1 MHSIFKHLTL
11 DKSESGNSNR
21 GRKKTISLDQQNQ
34 HQMAQ
39 LFSSYQ
45 SGQTPP
51 NIPSGLTIERKRA
64 GKNDDHR
71 TASPV
76 VDKVEI
82 TKVPVTSSNGVT
94 SSHRDFSPFGQKN
107 SGSSNADAPL
117 NLSLKTSNDMYQSKS
132 DASKIPSEYYA
143 CKSLNLLSFLFWKF
157 PSLVF
162 VLQLVVSM
170 MRRLHEPPT
179 VRCVLSNDLVA

>member
-1 MHSIFKHLTL
+1 
-11 DKSESGNSNR
+11 
-21 GRKKTISLDQQNQ
+21 
-34 HQMAQ
+34 MAQ

-51 NIPSGLTIERKRA
+51 NIPAGLTIERKRA

-82 TKVPVTSSNGVT
+82 TKVPVTSANGVT
-94 SSHRDFSPFGQKN
+94 SSQHHRDFSPFGQKN

-117 NLSLKTSNDMYQSKS
+117 NLSLKTSNDMYQNKS

-143 CKSLNLLSFLFWKF
+143 CKSLNFFSFFYW
-157 PSLVF
+157 
-162 VLQLVVSM
+162 
-170 MRRLHEPPT
+170 
-179 VRCVLSNDLVA
+179 